1 MFVGGAGGSY
11 IEALSMEDYPHFCQT
26 WRMVQLKVMKSTMKN
41 LMVTVL
47 VLPCINTNVL
57 TCRSARVFLAT
68 KVPREMSKTGTT
80 VKNFNHITKAVNTKV
95 GYTT

>member
-11 IEALSMEDYPHFCQT
+11 IEALSMVDYPHFFQT

-47 VLPCINTNVL
+47 VLPCINTL
-57 TCRSARVFLAT
+57 LRVFLAS